1 MKKIALALVVAAGIG
16 MVSCKSNTNTE
27 GTETAVD
34 TAAAVTDSVPPATET
49 VAPATD
55 TVPVGDTIPK

>member
-1 MKKIALALVVAAGIG
+1 MKKIVLALIITAGIG
-16 MVSCKSNTNTE
+16 IVSCKSNTNSE

-34 TAAAVTDSVPPATET
+34 TATAVTDSVPPATET
-49 VAPATD
+49 ITPATD